1 MEAIITAIKA
11 ICGIAGDGQNLD
23 PKDLIA
29 WSANPQIDGGS
40 FLRNILKGFKGNETK
55 KIYNRY
61 TIPQM
66 VETFSLPYT
75 IINRATG
82 KVVDDV
88 DITNYNARKCKVQI
102 KLHDLLANET
112 LRAVI
117 VETFNIDADDLV
129 QQMNK
134 NTNTPNVS
142 EWKAMPNH

>member
-1 MEAIITAIKA
+1 
-11 ICGIAGDGQNLD
+11 
-23 PKDLIA
+23 
-29 WSANPQIDGGS
+29 
-40 FLRNILKGFKGNETK
+40 
-55 KIYNRY
+55 
-61 TIPQM
+61 M